1 VKKKMYKKY
10 EVLHKETDKGLP
22 NALELDVVQ
31 LPPAAPLSPL
41 LPPLNAPKQLASPAQ
56 KGL

>member
-1 VKKKMYKKY
+1 LYKKY
-10 EVLHKETDKGLP
+10 EVLHKETDKELP
-22 NALELDVVQ
+22 NPLELDVVQ